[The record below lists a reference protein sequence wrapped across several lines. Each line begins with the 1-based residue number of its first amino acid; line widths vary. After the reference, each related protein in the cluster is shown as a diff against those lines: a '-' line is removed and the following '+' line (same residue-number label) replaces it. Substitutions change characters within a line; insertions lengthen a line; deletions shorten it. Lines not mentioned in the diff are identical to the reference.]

1 MIVLR
6 PIASSRLVNGVSK
19 MLGRAMKGEGLA
31 MLTRATFL
39 YRLFI
44 RSYPLGQVLET
55 TEG

>member
-1 MIVLR
+1 
-6 PIASSRLVNGVSK
+6 
-19 MLGRAMKGEGLA
+19 MKGEGLA